1 MANEK
6 RAQKKEQIIYTAIK
20 MLEQSSYN
28 DVRIEDIAQKIEVV
42 KSNIFYYFPSKGI
55 LYLNVLEKLHSDIIE
70 RFILEVN
77 QTSIKNIVDFKK
89 LIMKLTDIYIRDY
102 ITLIKLS
109 IESTRIF
116 SECKREHILQYN
128 KAVNN
133 LDDRLQSIILEKFN
147 GFTRNEVFYIF
158 EVQEHFLRGYYQ
170 DMIQNAEYAIADDG
184 DIAWERLSLYEFRVT
199 RMLRLILD
207 LRSKISL
214 CLDKQF
220 GVNPMR
226 SRHCKTMQTL

>member
-42 KSNIFYYFPSKGI
+42 KSNIFYYFPSKGT

-199 RMLRLILD
+199 RMLRFFLD
-207 LRSKISL
+207 GMIYEKDKNT
-214 CLDKQF
+214 LDK
-220 GVNPMR
+220 
-226 SRHCKTMQTL
+226 

>member
-199 RMLRLILD
+199 RMLRFFLD
-207 LRSKISL
+207 GMIYEKDKNT
-214 CLDKQF
+214 LDK
-220 GVNPMR
+220 
-226 SRHCKTMQTL
+226 

>member
-6 RAQKKEQIIYTAIK
+6 RAQKKEHIIYTAIK

-28 DVRIEDIAQKIEVV
+28 DVRIEDIAQKLEVV

-109 IESTRIF
+109 VESTRIF

-199 RMLRLILD
+199 RMLRFFLD
-207 LRSKISL
+207 GMIYEKDKNT
-214 CLDKQF
+214 LDK
-220 GVNPMR
+220 
-226 SRHCKTMQTL
+226 

>member
-28 DVRIEDIAQKIEVV
+28 DVRIEDIAQKLDVV

-77 QTSIKNIVDFKK
+77 QTSIKNIVEFKK

-128 KAVNN
+128 KAVNS
-133 LDDRLQSIILEKFN
+133 LDDRLQSIIIEKFN
-147 GFTRNEVFYIF
+147 GFTRTEVFYIF

-170 DMIQNAEYAIADDG
+170 DRIQNAGYAIADDG

-199 RMLRLILD
+199 RMLRFFLD
-207 LRSKISL
+207 GMIYEKEKNT
-214 CLDKQF
+214 LDK
-220 GVNPMR
+220 
-226 SRHCKTMQTL
+226 

>member
-128 KAVNN
+128 NVVNI
-133 LDDRLQSIILEKFN
+133 LGDRLQSIIIEKFN
-147 GFTRNEVFYIF
+147 GFTRNEIFYIF

-199 RMLRLILD
+199 RMLRFFLD
-207 LRSKISL
+207 GMIYEKDKNT
-214 CLDKQF
+214 LDK
-220 GVNPMR
+220 
-226 SRHCKTMQTL
+226 

>member
-128 KAVNN
+128 KALNN

-199 RMLRLILD
+199 RMLRFFLD
-207 LRSKISL
+207 GMIYEKDKNT
-214 CLDKQF
+214 LDK
-220 GVNPMR
+220 
-226 SRHCKTMQTL
+226 

>member
-28 DVRIEDIAQKIEVV
+28 DVRIEDIAQRIEVV

-77 QTSIKNIVDFKK
+77 QTSIKNIVEFKK

-128 KAVNN
+128 KAVNS
-133 LDDRLQSIILEKFN
+133 LDDRLQSIIIEKFN

-170 DMIQNAEYAIADDG
+170 DMIQNAGYAIADDG

-199 RMLRLILD
+199 RMLRFFLD
-207 LRSKISL
+207 GMIYEKDKNT
-214 CLDKQF
+214 LDK
-220 GVNPMR
+220 
-226 SRHCKTMQTL
+226 

>member
-6 RAQKKEQIIYTAIK
+6 RAQKKEHIIYTAIK

-28 DVRIEDIAQKIEVV
+28 DVRIEDIAQKLEVV

-170 DMIQNAEYAIADDG
+170 NMIQNAEYAIADDG

-199 RMLRLILD
+199 RMLRFFLD
-207 LRSKISL
+207 GMIYEKDKNT
-214 CLDKQF
+214 LDK
-220 GVNPMR
+220 
-226 SRHCKTMQTL
+226 

>member
-133 LDDRLQSIILEKFN
+133 LDDRLQSIILDKFN

-199 RMLRLILD
+199 RMLRFFLD
-207 LRSKISL
+207 GMIYEKDKNT
-214 CLDKQF
+214 LDK
-220 GVNPMR
+220 
-226 SRHCKTMQTL
+226 

>member
-1 MANEK
+1 MAREK

-28 DVRIEDIAQKIEVV
+28 DVRIEDIAQKLEVV

-128 KAVNN
+128 NVVNI
-133 LDDRLQSIILEKFN
+133 LDDRLQSIIIEKFN
-147 GFTRNEVFYIF
+147 GFTRNEIFYIF

-170 DMIQNAEYAIADDG
+170 DMIQNAEYAITDDG
-184 DIAWERLSLYEFRVT
+184 DITWERLSLYEFRVT
-199 RMLRLILD
+199 RMLRFFLD
-207 LRSKISL
+207 GMIYEKNKNT
-214 CLDKQF
+214 LDK
-220 GVNPMR
+220 
-226 SRHCKTMQTL
+226 

>member
-28 DVRIEDIAQKIEVV
+28 DVRIEDIAQKLDVV

-199 RMLRLILD
+199 RMLRFFLD
-207 LRSKISL
+207 GMIYEKDKNT
-214 CLDKQF
+214 LDK
-220 GVNPMR
+220 
-226 SRHCKTMQTL
+226 

>member
-6 RAQKKEQIIYTAIK
+6 RAQKKGQIIYTAIK

-28 DVRIEDIAQKIEVV
+28 DVRIEDIAQKLEVV

-199 RMLRLILD
+199 RMLRFFLDGMIYEKDKNILD
-207 LRSKISL
+207 K
-214 CLDKQF
+214 
-220 GVNPMR
+220 
-226 SRHCKTMQTL
+226 

>member
-147 GFTRNEVFYIF
+147 GFTRTEVFYIF
-158 EVQEHFLRGYYQ
+158 EVQEYFLRGYYQ

-199 RMLRLILD
+199 RMLRFFLD
-207 LRSKISL
+207 GMIYEKDKNT
-214 CLDKQF
+214 LDK
-220 GVNPMR
+220 
-226 SRHCKTMQTL
+226 

>member
-6 RAQKKEQIIYTAIK
+6 RAQKKEHIIYTAIK

-28 DVRIEDIAQKIEVV
+28 DVRIEDIAQRIEVV

-199 RMLRLILD
+199 RMLRFFLD
-207 LRSKISL
+207 GMIYEKDKNT
-214 CLDKQF
+214 LDK
-220 GVNPMR
+220 
-226 SRHCKTMQTL
+226 

>member
-28 DVRIEDIAQKIEVV
+28 DVRIEDIAQKLEVV

-128 KAVNN
+128 NVVNI
-133 LDDRLQSIILEKFN
+133 LDDRLQSIIIEKFN
-147 GFTRNEVFYIF
+147 GFTRTEIFYIF

-170 DMIQNAEYAIADDG
+170 DMIQNAEYAITDDG
-184 DIAWERLSLYEFRVT
+184 DITWERLSLYEFRVT
-199 RMLRLILD
+199 RMLRFFLD
-207 LRSKISL
+207 GMIYEKNKNT
-214 CLDKQF
+214 LDK
-220 GVNPMR
+220 
-226 SRHCKTMQTL
+226 

>member
-6 RAQKKEQIIYTAIK
+6 RAQKKGQIIYTAIK
-20 MLEQSSYN
+20 MLDQSSYN
-28 DVRIEDIAQKIEVV
+28 DVRIEDIAQKLEVV

-199 RMLRLILD
+199 RMLRFFLD
-207 LRSKISL
+207 GMIYEKDKNT
-214 CLDKQF
+214 LDK
-220 GVNPMR
+220 
-226 SRHCKTMQTL
+226 

>member
-28 DVRIEDIAQKIEVV
+28 DVRIEDIAQKLEVV

-147 GFTRNEVFYIF
+147 GFTRNEIFYIF

-199 RMLRLILD
+199 RMLRFFLD
-207 LRSKISL
+207 GMIYEKDKNT
-214 CLDKQF
+214 LDK
-220 GVNPMR
+220 
-226 SRHCKTMQTL
+226 